1 MGCCSASVQTQTV
14 SEMTP
19 PAGSKGA
26 EEAPSASLLTSQTTT
41 QSMPSQKSR
50 STVSSQQTIPV
61 RIEKGDFVYWSQE
74 DALDLE
80 VTEVEE
86 GKDAKDKSY
95 QLVKVM
101 GREEFIPQNQLVKY
115 TGPRL
120 RSKDIKSG
128 AQVQFNDGKGG
139 TGTGVIDGQTNSEVC
154 VKTEEGSNKLQQWVS
169 LEDIHFLYVMVF
181 SAHSLKNTD
190 KRLSMGG
197 VIDNRSD
204 PYIKIH
210 LQKDGRDSTLQDKE
224 GKANHMHKTEVLDD
238 ELDPV
243 WNQDFRFLYFGN
255 VKSIRFEVR
264 DSDVKL
270 GSLKEDDFLGHA
282 ELSKE
287 KWEGEQK
294 EGFWDELT
302 LTDVKDEPM
311 KDDQGKESKIK
322 VRVKLFAPKGDTMD
336 IGNKPALF
344 CCGSQMP
351 V

>member
-1 MGCCSASVQTQTV
+1 MGCCSAPVQPQTG
-14 SEMTP
+14 SEPTP
-19 PAGSKGA
+19 PAGNTGA
-26 EEAPSASLLTSQTTT
+26 EEAPPAPNLKNQTTT
-41 QSMPSQKSR
+41 QSMLTMRSLLKQPSI
-50 STVSSQQTIPV
+50 TP
-61 RIEKGDFVYWSQE
+61 RIEKGDFVHFSQ
-74 DALDLE
+74 DNAFDLE
-80 VTEVEE
+80 VIDVV
-86 GKDAKDKSY
+86 GGNNDKDNSDQK
-95 QLVKVM
+95 VKVM
-101 GREEFIPQNQLVKY
+101 GRQEFIPRNHLVKFS
-115 TGPRL
+115 GPRL

-264 DSDVKL
+264 DSDVKV

-282 ELSKE
+282 ELPKA
-287 KWEGEQK
+287 KWEGEQ
-294 EGFWDELT
+294 EGFLDELT
-302 LTDVKDEPM
+302 LTNEKDEPM
-311 KDDQGKESKIK
+311 KDDQGNESKIK

>member
-128 AQVQFNDGKGG
+128 AQVQFKMPHHDGIGG
-139 TGTGVIDGQTNSEVC
+139 TGTGVVDGQTNSEVH
-154 VKTEEGSNKLQQWVS
+154 VKTQEGSHKSQLWIGR
-169 LEDIHFLYVMVF
+169 EDIHFLYVMVF

-190 KRLSMGG
+190 KKLGMG
-197 VIDNRSD
+197 VVNNRSD

-210 LQKDGRDSTLQDKE
+210 LQTDDSADSTLQDKE
-224 GKANHMHKTEVLDD
+224 VHTTEVLSDV
-238 ELDPV
+238 LDPV

-322 VRVKLFAPKGDTMD
+322 VRVKLFAPKDHTMD
-336 IGNKPALF
+336 ISKKPALF
-344 CCGSQMP
+344 CCGC
-351 V
+351 